1 MAEPFYAQSPE
12 YWRDQRS
19 FFEETIMIAVARSVL
34 VALSLVL
41 AGAPAAAQSFPTKP
55 VHILVPYAPGG
66 AVDVLARTIGQ
77 ALSKIWSQL
86 PVVDNRPGAG
96 GIVASQ
102 ALIQARP
109 DGYTLMLVVCIENL
123 IRFDRIA
130 ESYNVSANGRADILL
145 AERSCLSLQVEE
157 PA

>member
-77 ALSKIWSQL
+77 SGALEDLESA
-86 PVVDNRPGAG
+86 AG
-96 GIVASQ
+96 G
-102 ALIQARP
+102 
-109 DGYTLMLVVCIENL
+109 
-123 IRFDRIA
+123 
-130 ESYNVSANGRADILL
+130 
-145 AERSCLSLQVEE
+145 
-157 PA
+157 

>member
-34 VALSLVL
+34 IALSLVL

-55 VHILVPYAPGG
+55 VHILVPYAPGR

-77 ALSKIWSQL
+77 ALSM

-96 GIVASQ
+96 DIVASQ

-123 IRFDRIA
+123 VRFDRIA